1 VLGRTIRIVGYGR
14 IGREGAKRAAG
25 IKCRVLATNPPT
37 AAWSPTPRP
46 PKPSSP
52 SPNSIAC
59 CPFATRSSSHG
70 LSAGGRWI
78 QTFGSSREGLP
89 YRISVVCQL
98 RPREAPDFFFRR
110 RDARDP
116 FGAQVL
122 FVKAGTTPHKVAVH
136 SMEPMMSQIKPRVEL
151 SRPARHATA

>member
-1 VLGRTIRIVGYGR
+1 VPRPRHQPANRSLVADPAPAETVFPVAELDRPLRHGPHRTDCPLEGDGFKLLVPHERDYR
-14 IGREGAKRAAG
+14 IG
-25 IKCRVLATNPPT
+25 
-37 AAWSPTPRP
+37 S
-46 PKPSSP
+46 PSSA
-52 SPNSIAC
+52 SC
-59 CPFATRSSSHG
+59 G
-70 LSAGGRWI
+70 
-78 QTFGSSREGLP
+78 
-89 YRISVVCQL
+89 
-98 RPREAPDFFFRR
+98 PREAPDFFFRR